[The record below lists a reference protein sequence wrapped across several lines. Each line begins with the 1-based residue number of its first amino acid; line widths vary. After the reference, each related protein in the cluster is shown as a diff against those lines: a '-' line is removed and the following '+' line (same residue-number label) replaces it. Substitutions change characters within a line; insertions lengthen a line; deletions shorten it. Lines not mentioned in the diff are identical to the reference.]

1 MWGQVSAEVRE
12 MRGRQKL
19 MREKTL
25 KSAFLV
31 VYGLRSKQGYQEK
44 FVHIFFEIAWE
55 SKAVVLWNRQE
66 WGRVREEITAPLPWP
81 RLAQLVLG
89 AREGWSLTIRKVLLV
104 SAAMGDPFPG
114 L

>member
-1 MWGQVSAEVRE
+1 MWGQVSTEVRE
-12 MRGRQKL
+12 MRGRKKL

-31 VYGLRSKQGYQEK
+31 VYGLWSKQGYQEK

-55 SKAVVLWNRQE
+55 SKVVVPWNRQE
-66 WGRVREEITAPLPWP
+66 WGRVREEITALLPWP

-89 AREGWSLTIRKVLLV
+89 AREGWSLTIRKVLWV

-114 L
+114 P